1 MHRPRLLMV
10 LSSIFAAGS
19 IRVAAE
25 EDGIPVWV
33 WPVLILMLGF
43 LVWWW
48 LRKPAEEV
56 STPVLAERPGNPLP
70 QVLPVVAQA
79 PSAPA
84 RLGTLAHK
92 VSRGPTPQPGSAE
105 SPAPPELEE
114 NRDQKLPEVPP
125 MDVKPDDLT
134 IVEGIGPKI
143 NQVLQAAG
151 IQSLSQLSGSEVTRL
166 KEILTAAGIRLAD
179 PTTWPEQ
186 ARLAAV
192 GDQETLKALQATLK
206 GGRRVCSSPSK
217 LKLV

>member
-1 MHRPRLLMV
+1 ADVMHRTTLLTV

-19 IRVAAE
+19 LRVAAE

-56 STPVLAERPGNPLP
+56 STSVQAERPENPLQ
-70 QVLPVVAQA
+70 QVLSVIAQE

-84 RLGTLAHK
+84 RSGSLAHK

-105 SPAPPELEE
+105 SSAPPEMEDSQEE
-114 NRDQKLPEVPP
+114 KMPEVPP
-125 MDVKPDDLT
+125 IDVKPDDLT

-143 NQVLQAAG
+143 NKVLHAAG
-151 IQSLSQLSGSEVTRL
+151 IQSLSQLSDSEVTHL
-166 KEILTAAGIRLAD
+166 KKILNGAGIKLAD

-186 ARLAAV
+186 AGLAAA

-206 GGRRVCSSPSK
+206 GGRKV
-217 LKLV
+217 

>member
-1 MHRPRLLMV
+1 MHRPSLLMV

-19 IRVAAE
+19 IRGAAE
-25 EDGIPVWV
+25 EEGIPVWV

-56 STPVLAERPGNPLP
+56 SPPLLAERPENPVP
-70 QVLPVVAQA
+70 QVSPVIAQA
-79 PSAPA
+79 PSAPV
-84 RLGTLAHK
+84 RSGTLAHK
-92 VSRGPTPQPGSAE
+92 VSRGPTPQPVTAK

-114 NRDQKLPEVPP
+114 SREQRLPEVPP
-125 MDVKPDDLT
+125 IVVKPDDLT

-143 NQVLQAAG
+143 NQVLHAAG
-151 IQSLSQLSGSEVTRL
+151 IQSLSQLSDSEVAHL

-186 ARLAAV
+186 ARLAAA

-206 GGRRVCSSPSK
+206 GGRKV
-217 LKLV
+217 